1 MIDIVYTSTS
11 FMLKI
16 IDTILQTN
24 IRIHGEEYLKK
35 RAPTLFVANHF
46 TRLETLIMPYVI
58 NERHDRKIR
67 SLADKSLFAGLLG
80 TYLKHSGALSTAD
93 TYRND
98 IIIGDL
104 MSGRNSWII
113 YPEGFMVKNKKV
125 EMDDEFIIDV
135 PRHHGSVF
143 TGAALMA
150 IEAEKHKRVF
160 KTAQKNHDEAML
172 DSLKTKYFLRENEEI
187 AYHSIQI
194 IPVNITYY
202 PLRPGHNALMNMA
215 GVLAGKEV
223 NRQVLEEIEIEGNLL
238 SNAEIHVRFCRP
250 IDLSQ
255 FMLGLDLEDKDVLKR
270 LRHKLTTR
278 FMAVVYQNVMIT
290 IDHLFSVILV
300 LHKNDTIDKK
310 QLKQILYLFAMKVR
324 EEGIYH
330 CHETIQESLLMLLLD
345 EGCPPYEEVV
355 ALALEQKILHE
366 EGTVYRIDHQRFSDI
381 TDFHRMRLENTLRV
395 IYNEVGLLEEL
406 HINAQE
412 ALAVEPQK
420 LSADLMYSVF
430 REDLA
435 RYHDDY
441 KAFYSVMYSKP
452 KEVGEP
458 FLLYDETYT
467 KGIVFAHGLKSSP
480 SEVRDICEYL
490 YKNGFNVYGVRLKG
504 HGTLPQDLRDV
515 AYMAWVESFNLG
527 YAALRQ
533 VCPKIYLG
541 GFSTGGLIALLS
553 ASKKQYPL
561 EGIVCINSALQLR
574 DMRVGYVVPTLH
586 AMNDFLSLFNANM
599 DFIDHEA
606 EYPDVNYSRLY
617 VSTVSELRK
626 LMAETY
632 KALRRITIP
641 VLIIQGD
648 SDPVVDPKSVKVILR
663 NIKSSIKEL
672 YMPQRD
678 THVIIKGAGSEEI
691 YERVLSFME
700 RVESRPPKEETA
712 ETVSDL

>member
-1 MIDIVYTSTS
+1 M
-11 FMLKI
+11 
-16 IDTILQTN
+16 
-24 IRIHGEEYLKK
+24 EE
-35 RAPTLFVANHF
+35 
-46 TRLETLIMPYVI
+46 
-58 NERHDRKIR
+58 
-67 SLADKSLFAGLLG
+67 
-80 TYLKHSGALSTAD
+80 
-93 TYRND
+93 
-98 IIIGDL
+98 
-104 MSGRNSWII
+104 
-113 YPEGFMVKNKKV
+113 
-125 EMDDEFIIDV
+125 EFIIDV
-135 PRHHGSVF
+135 PRHHGAVF

-160 KTAQKNHDEAML
+160 KTAQKNHDKAML
-172 DSLKTKYFLRENEEI
+172 NSLKTKYFLRDNEEI

-215 GVLAGKEV
+215 TILAGKEV

-238 SNAEIHVRFCRP
+238 SKAEIHVRFCKP

-255 FMLGLDLEDKDVLKR
+255 FMFGLDLTDKDVLKR
-270 LRHKLTTR
+270 LRHRLTTR
-278 FMAVVYQNVMIT
+278 FMEVVYQNVTIT
-290 IDHLFSVILV
+290 IDHLFSVILEF
-300 LHKNDTIDKK
+300 HKESTIDKK
-310 QLKQILYLFAMKVR
+310 QLRQTLYLFALKVR

-330 CHETIQESLLMLLLD
+330 CHDTIRESLLRIFLD
-345 EGCPPYEEVV
+345 EGCPPYEEVL
-355 ALALEQKILHE
+355 ALAVKQKILYE
-366 EGTVYRIDHQRFSDI
+366 EGTYYRIDRHRFNDI

-395 IYNEVGLLEEL
+395 IYNEVGVLEEL
-406 HINAQE
+406 HLNAQE
-412 ALAVEPQK
+412 TLAVEPQK
-420 LSADLMYSVF
+420 LSADLLYSIF
-430 REDLA
+430 RNDLA
-435 RYHDDY
+435 MYHDDY

-458 FLLYDETYT
+458 FLLYNETYT

-490 YKNGFNVYGVRLKG
+490 YKRGFNVYGVRLKG

-515 AYMAWVESFNLG
+515 AYTAWIESFNLG

-533 VCPKIYLG
+533 VCQKIYLG

-553 ASKKQYPL
+553 ASKKLYPL

-574 DMRVGYVVPTLH
+574 DIRVGYVVPTLH

-599 DFIDHEA
+599 EFIDHEA

-632 KALRRITIP
+632 KALRQITVP
-641 VLIIQGD
+641 VLIVQGD

-663 NIKSSIKEL
+663 HIKSSIKEL
-672 YMPQRD
+672 YMPKRD
-678 THVIIKGAGSEEI
+678 THVIIKGEGSEEI
-691 YERVLSFME
+691 YRRVLSFME
-700 RVESRPPKEETA
+700 SVENRPSIKEA
-712 ETVSDL
+712 V